1 MKTFEVFKQ
10 DFIAACKNAGACQ
23 GEFKKLVAS
32 ENWQELLTV
41 IKNNA
46 NWFCYTGKVISTDIL
61 LEIPDDELVGA
72 EIYVNKR
79 NIEQRS
85 GVAYYFS
92 STSEHHGSSTSKHYG
107 SSFASK
113 YEVTDT
119 SIINDSSFI
128 LERKS
133 SNIYMKKGAHT
144 IIEI

>member
-10 DFIAACKNAGACQ
+10 DFIEACKNAGACQ
-23 GEFKKLVAS
+23 DEFKKVLAS

-46 NWFCYTGKVISTDIL
+46 YWCYCSGKVISTDIL
-61 LEIPDDELVGA
+61 LEIPDDELVSA
-72 EIYVNKR
+72 AIYVNKR

-85 GVAYYFS
+85 GIAYYFS
-92 STSEHHGSSTSKHYG
+92 STSKHYD

-113 YEVTDT
+113 YEITDT
-119 SIINDSSFI
+119 SIINDSSFV

-133 SNIYMKKGAHT
+133 SNIFMKKGAHT
-144 IIEI
+144 IISI